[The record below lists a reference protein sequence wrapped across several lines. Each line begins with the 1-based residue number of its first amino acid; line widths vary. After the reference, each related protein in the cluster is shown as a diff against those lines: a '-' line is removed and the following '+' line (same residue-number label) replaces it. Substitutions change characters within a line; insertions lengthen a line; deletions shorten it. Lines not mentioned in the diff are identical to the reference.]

1 MLDLDIMI
9 FDFLPKIL
17 LSIFCGSLIGF
28 ERELKDKPAGM
39 RTYMLIS
46 TGATMFTIVGVY
58 FAEQW
63 QGTADPMRVSAQVV
77 TGVGFLG
84 AGTIMYS
91 RGHITGLTSAAA
103 IWLSAAVGMAIGV
116 DFMVFGVLVTLLSV
130 ISLIFLGKIENMLG
144 LKGKKRYKFRVTGIP
159 ATIEQFQ
166 EMIYKSPSKFT
177 IVEMDSDD
185 VEDKIVVVGY
195 LSRVE
200 KRNMLKALRK
210 LDCNYKLFDEELSGI

>member
-1 MLDLDIMI
+1 MLDMDIML

-46 TGATMFTIVGVY
+46 VGATMFTLIGVY

-63 QGTADPMRVSAQVV
+63 DGIADPMRVAAQIV

-84 AGTIMYS
+84 AGTIMYA
-91 RGHITGLTSAAA
+91 RGRISGLTSAAG
-103 IWLSAAVGMAIGV
+103 IWLSASLGMSIGV
-116 DFMVFGVLVTLLSV
+116 GFHVFSVIVVLLAVVTMVFLGRIEQSLGV
-130 ISLIFLGKIENMLG
+130 
-144 LKGKKRYKFRVTGIP
+144 KGKKRYKFRVSGHSHVV
-159 ATIEQFQ
+159 EQFQ
-166 EMIYKSPSKFT
+166 EMIYKVPTKFT

-185 VEDKIVVVGY
+185 EGDKVVVVSY
-195 LSRVE
+195 LSKPE
-200 KRNMLKALRK
+200 KRNFLRALRK
-210 LDCNYKLFDEELSGI
+210 LDCNYKLYDD

>member
-1 MLDLDIMI
+1 MLDMDIML

-46 TGATMFTIVGVY
+46 LGATLFTLVGIS
-58 FAEQW
+58 FAEQGI
-63 QGTADPMRVSAQVV
+63 GTSDPMRVSAQVV

-84 AGTIMYS
+84 AGTIMFA

-116 DFMVFGVLVTLLSV
+116 DYLIFSVVVTLLAV
-130 ISLIFLGKIENMLG
+130 VSLIFLGRIETSLG
-144 LKGKKRYKFRVTGIP
+144 LKGKRKYKFRINGPPHV
-159 ATIEQFQ
+159 IEQFQ
-166 EMIYKSPSKFT
+166 DMIYRSPSKFT

-185 VEDKIVVVGY
+185 NEERIVVTRY
-195 LSRVE
+195 ISRTE
-200 KRNMLKALRK
+200 KRSFLKALRK
-210 LDCNYKLFDEELSGI
+210 LNCNYKLYDD

>member
-1 MLDLDIMI
+1 MLDLNILI

-46 TGATMFTIVGVY
+46 TGATVFTLVGTSFV
-58 FAEQW
+58 EQW
-63 QGTADPMRVSAQVV
+63 SGSGADPMRVSAQVV

-84 AGTIMYS
+84 AGTIMFA

-116 DFMVFGVLVTLLSV
+116 DYIIFGVVVTLLSV
-130 ISLIFLGKIENMLG
+130 MTLIFLGRVETNLG
-144 LKGKKRYKFRVTGIP
+144 LKGRKRYRFMVWGP
-159 ATIEQFQ
+159 AIKVEQFQ
-166 EMIYKSPSKFT
+166 NMIYKSGTKFT
-177 IVEMDSDD
+177 ITEMDSGD
-185 VEDKIVVVGY
+185 VEERMAVVGY
-195 LSRVE
+195 LSRTE
-200 KRNMLKALRK
+200 KRNFLRALRN
-210 LDCNYKLFDEELSGI
+210 LDCNYKLHDD